1 MLESHD
7 YDVTVTGTGAKT
19 GLLEAPL
26 DDLPE
31 LEVSSPPEFGGP
43 DGVWSPE
50 HLFVAA
56 VASCLMTTFRSI
68 ATNSGI
74 EVLDYVDHS
83 TGQLRRAE
91 DGLYSIERVT
101 LRPMVVISGDSKPER
116 ALRLLDKAE
125 RVCLIGRS
133 ISSEVVL
140 DPTVVQAH
148 HVGT

>member
-1 MLESHD
+1 
-7 YDVTVTGTGAKT
+7 
-19 GLLEAPL
+19 
-26 DDLPE
+26 
-31 LEVSSPPEFGGP
+31 
-43 DGVWSPE
+43 
-50 HLFVAA
+50 
-56 VASCLMTTFRSI
+56 MTTFRSI